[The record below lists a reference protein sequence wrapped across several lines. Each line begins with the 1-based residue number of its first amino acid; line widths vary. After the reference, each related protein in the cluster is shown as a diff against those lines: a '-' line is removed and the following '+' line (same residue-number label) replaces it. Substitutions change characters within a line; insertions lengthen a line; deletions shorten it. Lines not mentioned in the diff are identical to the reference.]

1 MKYSINHLLSRS
13 LSLPVGLLSVFC
25 FLPSVTAVAKEKV
38 QDTSGVEIPKTTIKA
53 DSPSLKMAFNLSAFL
68 NEYKIKAAASC

>member
-1 MKYSINHLLSRS
+1 MKYSINHLLSCS
-13 LSLPVGLLSVFC
+13 LSFPVGLLSVLC
-25 FLPSVTAVAKEKV
+25 FLPSVTAVAKEKM
-38 QDTSGVEIPKTTIKA
+38 QATSGVEIPKTTIKA

>member
-38 QDTSGVEIPKTTIKA
+38 QDTSGVEISQNYNQSRQPVIKNG
-53 DSPSLKMAFNLSAFL
+53 L
-68 NEYKIKAAASC
+68 